1 MGSTAC
7 PNCVARPRST
17 AVLGERS
24 KILCQDCINPCSLL
38 VCGDMGTSALVGVA
52 VMATEPMSLTLAFED
67 VYRRE
72 YPGLVAVA
80 TALTGDV
87 RDGED
92 VVQDT
97 MVKAFVRWDAVAR
110 LERPGGWCHRVLV
123 NACRSRWK
131 RRRREVRL
139 WSLLSRDERSV
150 DGPSADVIAFWALVR
165 ELPSRPRLS
174 VTLHFAGERTMAEIA
189 SILDVPEGTVR
200 SDIARARAV
209 IIATLKDQS

>member
-1 MGSTAC
+1 
-7 PNCVARPRST
+7 
-17 AVLGERS
+17 
-24 KILCQDCINPCSLL
+24 
-38 VCGDMGTSALVGVA
+38 MGTSGLFEVA
-52 VMATEPMSLTLAFED
+52 VMAIEPMALTSEFED

-92 VVQDT
+92 AVQDT
-97 MVKAFVRWDAVAR
+97 MVRAFVRWDDVGQ
-110 LERPGGWCHRVLV
+110 LERPGAWCHRVLV
-123 NACRSRWK
+123 NACRSRW
-131 RRRREVRL
+131 RRRRTEARF
-139 WSLLSRDERSV
+139 WSRARREQRSMAE
-150 DGPSADVIAFWALVR
+150 PSAEVVVFWALVR

-209 IIATLKDQS
+209 ITAGLRSQP

>member
-1 MGSTAC
+1 
-7 PNCVARPRST
+7 
-17 AVLGERS
+17 
-24 KILCQDCINPCSLL
+24 
-38 VCGDMGTSALVGVA
+38 
-52 VMATEPMSLTLAFED
+52 MATEPMTVTSGFED

-92 VVQDT
+92 AVQDT
-97 MVKAFVRWDAVAR
+97 MVRAFVRWDAVGQ
-110 LERPGGWCHRVLV
+110 LERPGAWCHRVLL
-123 NACRSRWK
+123 NACRSRW
-131 RRRREVRL
+131 RRRRTETRF
-139 WSLLSRDERSV
+139 WTRSRREQRSLAE
-150 DGPSADVIAFWALVR
+150 PSAEVMVFWALVR

-189 SILDVPEGTVR
+189 SILEVPEGTVR

-209 IIATLKDQS
+209 IAAALRSRP

>member
-1 MGSTAC
+1 
-7 PNCVARPRST
+7 
-17 AVLGERS
+17 
-24 KILCQDCINPCSLL
+24 
-38 VCGDMGTSALVGVA
+38 MGTSGLFEVA
-52 VMATEPMSLTLAFED
+52 VMVTEPVSLTSGFED

-92 VVQDT
+92 AVQDT
-97 MVKAFVRWDAVAR
+97 MVRAFVRWNDVGQ
-110 LERPGGWCHRVLV
+110 LERPGAWCHRVLV
-123 NACRSRWK
+123 NACRSRW
-131 RRRREVRL
+131 RRRRTETL
-139 WSLLSRDERSV
+139 FWSRARGEQRSV
-150 DGPSADVIAFWALVR
+150 AEPSAEVMVFWALVR
-165 ELPSRPRLS
+165 ELPSRPRVA

-209 IIATLKDQS
+209 ITAALRSHP